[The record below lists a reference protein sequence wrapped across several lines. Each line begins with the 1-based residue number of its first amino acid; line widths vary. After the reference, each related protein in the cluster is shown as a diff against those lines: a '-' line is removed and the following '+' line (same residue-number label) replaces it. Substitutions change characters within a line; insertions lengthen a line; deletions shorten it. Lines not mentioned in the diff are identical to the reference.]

1 MQYDIYFHG
10 ELADGTSQQ
19 DAIIALEKITGLSPS
34 KIETHFFSGK
44 SVRIK
49 RNLSHEQAQAFCS
62 RLAQA
67 GLIAEI
73 RALEPEV
80 SAVESEPELKPEPI
94 AETTSDVT
102 PEPEAEPAAPVPN
115 QSSPQS
121 DRHIAKKAN
130 KPLLY
135 GVAACVGLVAAIG
148 AGLWLYTQS
157 LLDYSVPQQVKTA
170 EAVLLNDNT
179 IAIGHANIDKLVEI
193 EQILKG
199 FNSDEVLP
207 NPDADGLLGKLLN
220 TGIDLRQTLHQVVF
234 SISMDQADEGALES
248 SLDSSEAYLNSILIG
263 DFDQQKILAFLQQ
276 HYEVTNRTHNGKT
289 YYEFTQQ
296 VRETCEYTP
305 SKALA
310 FGQGFIVIS
319 KNEKALELVGAINKP
334 SADLAVTNNEWIN
347 YRNNHLVSV
356 GVLQPKHLD
365 KYKSLGAVLFFSG
378 LRSTLPSVDGIFMG
392 LAGTA
397 MPPRAVIDTTVTSQ
411 DQQWLTT
418 SQATLSAA
426 ILAAKQKNQSS
437 ELFSAIINNL
447 DIKREPANLHL
458 AFSIDNELTDQ
469 IKQTVE
475 EGLGSLFSFSSNN
488 QGEVPPEK
496 LVENPKLY
504 KSINAASLAQ
514 LPDFENTYNH
524 NIGWQQGPVA
534 IRIVELHHGVDDIQ
548 EISLEALTAGIP
560 NTASSTFA
568 NAHQLH
574 IDDVTNANGES
585 LMDAA
590 TCGKHINSDPVALT
604 DSFGKGEL
612 KATKKIRLKPGARIA
627 DIASIKGR
635 IALNIAT
642 QVETKQFLLPATSA
656 PPQNAIVKTQGTYL
670 RIKEIAG
677 NKISYLVSGAKQPLL
692 NVRGLNS
699 QGQYLAGS
707 GSSSFGGIGSG
718 PRSHS
723 ARYQGQVSSVEVT
736 YATQRHNQVYAFNL
750 TDLNPPAKTNNFSPE
765 HTPPTAYDIAD
776 WKGVIQLTD
785 KVYPDDQFSSWL
797 GQPVADTR
805 TGPIQTYLFKP
816 ELQRFGPERRFTSS
830 LQVNLPFVR
839 PLLKSSNRIN
849 LSTQQLFFNNGEQVT
864 SINSPDNTTWT
875 TPITLDYKGGWN
887 LSLSDKELREQGY
900 LAGSVSLKYLLDEDT
915 YDKVKDAQLIS
926 LSGDLN
932 LSLPTQVKHT
942 KIPALQLGEHTKL
955 QGIELQLIKLDGN
968 RQTYSI
974 TGDESALLAIYAL
987 NSEGKELGKLDSFS
1001 EEFGVAPDQPKRRV
1015 AGIWAQGEVDQLV
1028 VYEVTEAV
1036 EKRLPVSF
1044 EVYAVD

>member
-1 MQYDIYFHG
+1 MQNDIYFHG
-10 ELADGTSQQ
+10 ELADGSSQQ
-19 DAIIALEKITGLSPS
+19 DAIIALEKITGLSPA

-80 SAVESEPELKPEPI
+80 STVEPEPQVSNKP
-94 AETTSDVT
+94 
-102 PEPEAEPAAPVPN
+102 
-115 QSSPQS
+115 SPQS
-121 DRHIAKKAN
+121 STQPSSQPSPQQVNHSVKKSN
-130 KPLLY
+130 KPLIL
-135 GVAACVGLVAAIG
+135 GAAICVTLVAAIS
-148 AGLWLYTQS
+148 AGLWFYTQS

-170 EAVLLNDNT
+170 EAVLLNDNA

-193 EQILKG
+193 EQVIKG
-199 FNSDEVLP
+199 YNSDEVLP

-220 TGIDLRQTLHQVVF
+220 AGIDLRQTLHQVVF
-234 SISMDQADEGALES
+234 SISMDQADESALES
-248 SLDSSEAYLNSILIG
+248 RLDNTEAYLNTILIG
-263 DFDQQKILAFLQQ
+263 DFNQQKILTFLQE

-296 VRETCEYTP
+296 VRETCDYTP

-319 KNEKALELVGAINKP
+319 KDEKALELVDAINQP
-334 SADLAVTNNEWIN
+334 STDLAATNTEWIN

-356 GVLQPKHLD
+356 GVLQPEHLD

-378 LRSTLPSVDGIFMG
+378 LRTALPSVDGIFIG

-397 MPPRAVIDTTVTSQ
+397 LPPRAVIDTTVTSQ

-418 SQATLSAA
+418 SQASLSAA

-488 QGEVPPEK
+488 KDGLLGAAPPEK

-504 KSINAASLAQ
+504 KSINAATLAQ
-514 LPDFENTYNH
+514 LPNFENTYNH

-534 IRIVELHHGVDDIQ
+534 IRIVELHHGIDNIQ
-548 EISLEALTAGIP
+548 EISLEALTSGIP

-574 IDDVTNANGES
+574 IDDVTDANGES

-590 TCGKHINSDPVALT
+590 TCGKHINSDPIALT

-612 KATKKIRLKPGARIA
+612 KATKKIRLKPGARIT

-656 PPQNAIVKTQGTYL
+656 PLQNAIVKTQGTYL

-707 GSSSFGGIGSG
+707 GSSSFGAIGSG
-718 PRSHS
+718 PRSHNAS
-723 ARYQGQVSSVEVT
+723 YQGQVSSVEVT
-736 YATQRHNQVYAFNL
+736 YATQRHNQVYEFNL
-750 TDLNPPAKTNNFSPE
+750 TDLNPPAKTNNFSPD

-785 KVYPDDQFSSWL
+785 KAYPEDQFSSWL

-805 TGPIQTYLFKP
+805 SGPIQTYLFKP
-816 ELQRFGPERRFTSS
+816 ELQKFGPERRFTSS

-849 LSTQQLFFNNGEQVT
+849 LTTQQLFFNNGEQVT
-864 SINSPDNTTWT
+864 SKNSPNNTTWT

-932 LSLPTQVKHT
+932 LSLPTQIKQT
-942 KIPALQLGEHTKL
+942 KIPALKLGEHTTL
-955 QGIELQLIKLDGN
+955 QGIDLQLIKLDGN

-987 NSEGKELGKLDSFS
+987 NSKGKELGKLDSFS

-1015 AGIWAQGEVDQLV
+1015 AGMWAQGEVDQLV

-1036 EKRLPVSF
+1036 MKRLPVAF
-1044 EVYAVD
+1044 EVKAE

>member
-10 ELADGTSQQ
+10 ELADGSSQQ
-19 DAIIALEKITGLSPS
+19 DAIIALEKITGLSPA

-49 RNLSHEQAQAFCS
+49 RNLSQEQAQAFCS

-67 GLIAEI
+67 GLIAES
-73 RALEPEV
+73 RALDAEPE
-80 SAVESEPELKPEPI
+80 PQITNRP
-94 AETTSDVT
+94 T
-102 PEPEAEPAAPVPN
+102 PETDNPP
-115 QSSPQS
+115 
-121 DRHIAKKAN
+121 AKKQR

-135 GVAACVGLVAAIG
+135 GIAACVLLVTAIG
-148 AGLWLYTQS
+148 AGLWFYTQS

-170 EAVLLNDNT
+170 EAVLLNDNA

-193 EQILKG
+193 EQVIKG
-199 FNSDEVLP
+199 YNSDEVLP

-220 TGIDLRQTLHQVVF
+220 AGIDLRQTLHQVVF
-234 SISMDQADEGALES
+234 SISMDQADENALES
-248 SLDSSEAYLNSILIG
+248 TDAYLNSILIG
-263 DFDQQKILAFLQQ
+263 DFNQQKILAFLQE

-319 KNEKALELVGAINKP
+319 KDEKALELVDAINQP
-334 SADLAVTNNEWIN
+334 STDLAATNTEWIN

-356 GVLQPKHLD
+356 GVLQPEHLD

-378 LRSTLPSVDGIFMG
+378 LRSALPSVDGIFMG

-397 MPPRAVIDTTVTSQ
+397 LPPRAVIDTTVTSQ

-418 SQATLSAA
+418 SQASLSAA
-426 ILAAKQKNQSS
+426 ILVAKQKNQSS

-458 AFSIDNELTDQ
+458 AFSIDNELTDP

-488 QGEVPPEK
+488 KGGFLGAVPPEK

-504 KSINAASLAQ
+504 KSINAATLAQ

-534 IRIVELHHGVDDIQ
+534 IRIVELHHGIDDIQ
-548 EISLEALTAGIP
+548 EISLEALTSGIP

-574 IDDVTNANGES
+574 IDDVTDANGES

-656 PPQNAIVKTQGTYL
+656 PLQNAIVKTQGTYL

-692 NVRGLNS
+692 NFRGLNS

-707 GSSSFGGIGSG
+707 GSSSFGAIGSG

-723 ARYQGQVSSVEVT
+723 ASYQGQVSSVEVT

-750 TDLNPPAKTNNFSPE
+750 TDLKPPAKTNNFSPE
-765 HTPPTAYDIAD
+765 HTPPAAYDIAD

-785 KVYPDDQFSSWL
+785 KAYPDDQFSSWL

-805 TGPIQTYLFKP
+805 SGPIQTYLFKP
-816 ELQRFGPERRFTSS
+816 ELQKFGSERRFTSS

-849 LSTQQLFFNNGEQVT
+849 LTTQQLFFNNGEQVT
-864 SINSPDNTTWT
+864 SKNSPDNTAWT

-932 LSLPTQVKHT
+932 LSLPTQIKQT

-955 QGIELQLIKLDGN
+955 QGIDLQLIKLDGN

-1015 AGIWAQGEVDQLV
+1015 AGMWTQGEVDQLV
-1028 VYEVTEAV
+1028 VYEVTESV
-1036 EKRLPVSF
+1036 MKRLPVAF
-1044 EVYAVD
+1044 EVKAVE

>member
-10 ELADGTSQQ
+10 ELANGSSQQ
-19 DAIIALEKITGLSPS
+19 DAVIALEKITGLSPA

-80 SAVESEPELKPEPI
+80 STVEPEPQVSNQP
-94 AETTSDVT
+94 S
-102 PEPEAEPAAPVPN
+102 P
-115 QSSPQS
+115 QSSPQQENHS
-121 DRHIAKKAN
+121 VRKTN
-130 KPLLY
+130 KPLVF
-135 GVAACVGLVAAIG
+135 GAAICVALVAAIG
-148 AGLWLYTQS
+148 AGLWFYTQS

-193 EQILKG
+193 EQVIKG
-199 FNSDEVLP
+199 YNSDEVLP
-207 NPDADGLLGKLLN
+207 NPDANGLLGKLLN
-220 TGIDLRQTLHQVVF
+220 AGIDLRQTLHQIVF
-234 SISMDQADEGALES
+234 SISMDQVDANDI
-248 SLDSSEAYLNSILIG
+248 DITEAYLNTILIG
-263 DFDQQKILAFLQQ
+263 DFNQQKILTFLQE
-276 HYEVTNRTHNGKT
+276 HYEVTDRTHNGKT

-305 SKALA
+305 SRTLA

-319 KNEKALELVGAINKP
+319 KDEKALELVDAINQP
-334 SADLAVTNNEWIN
+334 STDLAATNTEWIN

-356 GVLQPKHLD
+356 GVLQPEHLD

-378 LRSTLPSVDGIFMG
+378 LRSALPSVDGIFMG

-397 MPPRAVIDTTVTSQ
+397 LPPRAVIDTTVTSQ

-418 SQATLSAA
+418 SQASLSAA

-488 QGEVPPEK
+488 RGGLQGAVPPEK

-504 KSINAASLAQ
+504 KSINAATLAQ
-514 LPDFENTYNH
+514 LPDYENTYNH

-534 IRIVELHHGVDDIQ
+534 IRIVELHHGIDDIQ

-574 IDDVTNANGES
+574 IDDVTDANGES

-612 KATKKIRLKPGARIA
+612 KATKKIRLKPGAKIA

-635 IALNIAT
+635 VVLNIAT
-642 QVETKQFLLPATSA
+642 QIETKHFSA
-656 PPQNAIVKTQGTYL
+656 PQDSSPLENAIVKTQGTYL
-670 RIKEIAG
+670 RIKKIVG
-677 NKISYLVSGAKQPLL
+677 NEISYLVSGAKQPLL

-718 PRSHS
+718 PRSHNS
-723 ARYQGQVSSVEVT
+723 NYQGEVSAVEVT
-736 YATQRHNQVYAFNL
+736 YATQRHQQVHTFNIS
-750 TDLNPPAKTNNFSPE
+750 DLSAPKNANSFSPE
-765 HTPPTAYDIAD
+765 HTTPVAYDISD
-776 WKGVIQLTD
+776 WQAVQQLRD
-785 KVYPDDQFSSWL
+785 KIYAKDHFNSWL

-805 TGPIQTYLFKP
+805 TGPIEAYLFKP
-816 ELQRFGPERRFTSS
+816 ELQKFGPERRATSS
-830 LQVNLPFVR
+830 LLVNLPFIR
-839 PLLKSSNRIN
+839 SLLKSSNRLS
-849 LSTQQLFFNNGEQVT
+849 LSTHELFFNNGEQVT
-864 SINSPDNTTWT
+864 PSDTSWT
-875 TPITLDYKGGWN
+875 TPIPLDYKGGWN
-887 LSLSDKELREQGY
+887 LSLSDDAMREQGF
-900 LAGSVSLKYLLDEDT
+900 LSGSVALKYLLDEDT
-915 YDKVKDAQLIS
+915 YNKVKDAQLIS

-932 LSLPTQVKHT
+932 LSLPTQIKQT
-942 KIPALQLGEHTKL
+942 KIPALQLGEHTNL
-955 QGIELQLIKLDGN
+955 QGIDLQLIKLDGN

-974 TGDESALLAIYAL
+974 SGDESALLAIYAL

-1015 AGIWAQGEVDQLV
+1015 AGLWAQGEVDQLV
-1028 VYEVTEAV
+1028 VYEVTESV
-1036 EKRLPVSF
+1036 VKRLPVAF
-1044 EVYAVD
+1044 EVKKTTP